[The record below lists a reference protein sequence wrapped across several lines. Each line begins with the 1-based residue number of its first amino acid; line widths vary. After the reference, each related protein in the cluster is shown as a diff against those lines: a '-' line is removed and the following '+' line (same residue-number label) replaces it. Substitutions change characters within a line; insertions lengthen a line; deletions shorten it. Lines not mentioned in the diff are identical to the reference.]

1 MDINTIFDGWGTELI
16 SILIGLCVAGGG
28 CFWYYKNGKVSQ
40 KQKAGKN
47 AKQRQEVK
55 SPDKK
60 NVSQRQE
67 AGDNSEQTQIG

>member
-1 MDINTIFDGWGTELI
+1 MEDCKWIFDGIGTEVI
-16 SILIGLCVAGGG
+16 FFILTLLLGGG
-28 CFWYYKNGKVSQ
+28 CFWYYKNGKISQ